1 MRSDIT
7 FYSHPELPF
16 LELKVCESLGVSYKK
31 HFHEE
36 WSLGLIEEG
45 DSVIWCDG
53 QEVSLGREDLLLIPA
68 HMPHCCNPRPHE
80 VWRYQMLFVQPQ
92 WIAGLGVEDS
102 SMQFKHL
109 SGESSHLPARLMRQ
123 LAHELR
129 RGSTALALEI
139 TAVRLFRRLFVGE
152 EHDREEAAAVRA
164 ADSRHSQSIRA
175 YLEECYLQK
184 VTLDDLQQLTGLSKF
199 RLIHLFKR
207 DHHVPP
213 HLYQNLLRINY
224 AKRELRRRRPIAE
237 VALEAGFY
245 DQSHFTRLFKQC
257 VGVTPSQYV

>member
-1 MRSDIT
+1 MSDIS

-16 LELKVCESLGVSYKK
+16 LELKVCKSLGVSYKK

-45 DSVIWCDG
+45 ESVIWCDG
-53 QEVSLGREDLLLIPA
+53 QEVSVGSGDLLFIPA
-68 HMPHCCNPRPHE
+68 HVPHCCNPRPHA

-92 WIAGLGVEDS
+92 WLAGLGGDGTPA
-102 SMQFKHL
+102 QFKHL
-109 SGESSHLPARLMRQ
+109 SGAASHLPARLMRQ
-123 LAHELR
+123 LTHELR
-129 RGSTALALEI
+129 SGGTALAVEI
-139 TAVRLFRRLFVGE
+139 AAVRLLCTLLVGE
-152 EHDREEAAAVRA
+152 DREENAAVRR
-164 ADSRHSQSIRA
+164 ADSWHSQSIRA

-199 RLIHLFKR
+199 RLLHLFKR

-245 DQSHFTRLFKQC
+245 DQSHFTKMFKQC